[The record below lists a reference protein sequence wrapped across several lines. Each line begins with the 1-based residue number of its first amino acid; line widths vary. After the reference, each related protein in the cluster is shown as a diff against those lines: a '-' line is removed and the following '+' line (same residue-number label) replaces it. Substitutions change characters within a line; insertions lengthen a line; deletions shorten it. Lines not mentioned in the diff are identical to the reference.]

1 VLREEAGS
9 RLEALSSVARHGS
22 ARISGAPEIV
32 ETSAVTVEN
41 AGTPFGKAIEASG
54 AP

>member
-1 VLREEAGS
+1 LKQGRDVR
-9 RLEALSSVARHGS
+9 ALSSVARHGS
-22 ARISGAPEIV
+22 ARTSGASEVV

-41 AGTPFGKAIEASG
+41 AGTTLDKTIEASG